1 VVVSRGGTQRVG
13 LAITYIVGCEAT
25 ILLSK
30 ICSSEQSDVAG
41 ANLVGLSGTRTKN
54 DC

>member
-1 VVVSRGGTQRVG
+1 MVVSRGGTQRVG
-13 LAITYIVGCEAT
+13 LARCEAT